1 MKVLRIFN
9 NNVVATRTDENKDII
24 CQGSGI
30 GFKKKVGDEIDES
43 KIERK
48 YYILDEH
55 REKFNKLFEST
66 PIEYFQISEMIL
78 ARAKKDLGKM
88 SNTIILALTD
98 HIYFAV
104 QRQRQGISLPN
115 LMQSEIKTIYPEEFA
130 VAKWALGRIKEIL
143 GIDLPIDEAGYIAI
157 HLANAS
163 LQTSSE
169 KVTKLLVFTRDLL
182 DIIRTSLNIELDLDE
197 FNTSRLMT
205 HIKFLGQRIIHDK
218 NIELIEVEG
227 MYDLLIKKD
236 IRIKETIDKI
246 KDYILNTCNYELSQQ
261 EQVYLMV
268 HILKILN

>member
-227 MYDLLIKKD
+227 MYDLLINKD

-246 KDYILNTCNYELSQQ
+246 KDYILKTCNYELSQQ

>member
-9 NNVVATRTDENKDII
+9 NNIVATRTDENKDII

-104 QRQRQGISLPN
+104 
-115 LMQSEIKTIYPEEFA
+115 
-130 VAKWALGRIKEIL
+130 V
-143 GIDLPIDEAGYIAI
+143 
-157 HLANAS
+157 
-163 LQTSSE
+163 
-169 KVTKLLVFTRDLL
+169 V
-182 DIIRTSLNIELDLDE
+182 
-197 FNTSRLMT
+197 
-205 HIKFLGQRIIHDK
+205 
-218 NIELIEVEG
+218 
-227 MYDLLIKKD
+227 
-236 IRIKETIDKI
+236 
-246 KDYILNTCNYELSQQ
+246 
-261 EQVYLMV
+261 
-268 HILKILN
+268 

>member
-130 VAKWALGRIKEIL
+130 VAKWALGGIKEIL

-227 MYDLLIKKD
+227 MYDLLINKD

>member
-9 NNVVATRTDENKDII
+9 NNIVATRTDENKDII

-143 GIDLPIDEAGYIAI
+143 GIDLPIDEACYIAI

-169 KVTKLLVFTRDLL
+169 KVTKLLVITRDLL
-182 DIIRTSLNIELDLDE
+182 DE
-197 FNTSRLMT
+197 FNASRLMT

-227 MYDLLIKKD
+227 MYDLLINKD